1 MEKRSVS
8 DDVPGSGG
16 SVSEYILRTF
26 DLAKKGL
33 GTTWPNPLVGAV
45 IVKDGRIIAEGFHR
59 KSGED
64 HAEADALKN
73 ATESVQG
80 ATIYVNLEP
89 CCHTSKKTPPC
100 AQRLIEAG
108 IKKVVIS
115 NLDPNPAVNGK
126 GMTLLREHGIEV
138 EYGIH
143 EDLGEELNEVFFY
156 NQRKSLP
163 FVHLKMAST
172 LDGKIA
178 MANGESRWITGEKA
192 REQVHHMRAEHSAV
206 MIGAGTLRAD
216 NPKLNVRMED
226 FHGEQ
231 PWRIVFTSSGN
242 LPSDKLLFTDELKEK
257 TLVFTKGACSVDLPS
272 NQIVRIQSLRDA
284 LENLYARKIVNIFLE
299 GGPCLAGEMMKE
311 NLIQRVSLFM
321 NPSFLGEGNS
331 SIGNLGL
338 TSLSQRPK
346 LTNLRSGMFGEDIL
360 LTGRIS

>member
-1 MEKRSVS
+1 M
-8 DDVPGSGG
+8 
-16 SVSEYILRTF
+16 SEYILRTF

-45 IVKDGRIIAEGFHR
+45 IVKDGKVIAEGYHR

-73 ATESVQG
+73 ATEDVRG

-89 CCHTSKKTPPC
+89 CCHTNKKTPPC

-143 EDLGEELNEVFFY
+143 SDLGEELNEVFFH
-156 NQRKSLP
+156 NQRTSLP

-192 REQVHHMRAEHSAV
+192 REQVHLMRAQHSAV
-206 MIGAGTLRAD
+206 MVGAGTLRAD
-216 NPKLNVRMED
+216 NPKLNVRSESYK
-226 FHGEQ
+226 GEQ
-231 PWRIVFTSSGN
+231 PWRIVVTNSGN
-242 LPSDKLLFTDELKEK
+242 LPSDKSLFTDELRHK
-257 TLVFTKGACSVDLPS
+257 TLVYTKSKCSVDLPS
-272 NQIVRIQSLRDA
+272 EQVIRVMSLRDV
-284 LENLYARKIVNIFLE
+284 LENLFERKIVNVLLE

-311 NLIQRVSLFM
+311 KLIQRVSLFM
-321 NPSFLGEGNS
+321 NPSFLGEGHS
-331 SIGNLGL
+331 SLGHIGI
-338 TSLSQRPK
+338 TQLSNRPK